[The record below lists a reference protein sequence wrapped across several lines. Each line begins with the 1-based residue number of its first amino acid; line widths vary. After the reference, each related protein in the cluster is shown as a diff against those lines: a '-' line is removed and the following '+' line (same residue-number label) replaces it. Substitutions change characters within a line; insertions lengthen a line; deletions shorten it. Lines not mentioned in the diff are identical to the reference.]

1 MEDILSTNPE
11 FQAPQ
16 ARITVEK
23 PLHSVIGHPAY
34 LTQCVTNLLGNA
46 VKFVAQGVIP
56 EIRVRSERLD
66 GRVRVWFEDNG
77 IGIDPVH
84 YGRIFQIFG
93 QVYPEKKYGGT
104 GIGLAIVRKAAQ
116 RMNGEVGVESSMDSG
131 SRFWLI
137 LNEVNY
143 DNDESRFTPGRG

>member
-23 PLHSVIGHPAY
+23 PLHSVIGHPTY

-77 IGIDPVH
+77 IGIDPAH
-84 YGRIFQIFG
+84 YGRIFQIVG
-93 QVYPEKKYGGT
+93 QVYPQETYSGT

-116 RMNGEVGVESSMDSG
+116 RMNGEVGVESRLKEG

-137 LNEVNY
+137 LSGTEI
-143 DNDESRFTPGRG
+143 

>member
-77 IGIDPVH
+77 IGIDPAH
-84 YGRIFQIFG
+84 YGRIFQIVG
-93 QVYPEKKYGGT
+93 QVYPQETYSGT

-116 RMNGEVGVESSMDSG
+116 RMNGEVGVESRLKEG
-131 SRFWLI
+131 SHFWLI
-137 LNEVNY
+137 LSATEI
-143 DNDESRFTPGRG
+143 